1 MRVAEGVASGS
12 GSGSG
17 GGPSDEVV
25 AALAALAPEQRAVIV
40 LRHLLGFTPGEI
52 ARVLG
57 LPRGNGELAAAARAG
72 CAGGAIAGRGDGG
85 RCGQGGSRRL
95 GLLLGSERGEAL
107 VSKERR
113 TYDDGPRGDDLGARV
128 HGDDLDARL
137 RGVDVPGA
145 PESGRASVGR
155 RRRGVRARRPVR
167 RRRRRLAP
175 GLAVAVVLGVLM
187 LAVAAGAT
195 QPGAAVRGF
204 VVRVLG
210 GDPAP
215 APRAR
220 IGPLPPGRMLV
231 TSPRGAWIVGRDGS
245 RTLLG
250 PYAGASWSPR
260 GLFVVAWSGAD
271 IRAVAPDGTV
281 HWTLRTPGR
290 VAAAAWSPDG
300 YRVAYRRAGGLG
312 VVAGDGSGARVLS
325 ASVAPAGP
333 AWRPGAPHTLAWVDP
348 EGRIVVRDVDSG
360 ALVWRSPSGVGAA
373 RALSWSADGRLALVR
388 STDGLRL
395 ADPGANRVS
404 RVRLPSGDRAVAAAW
419 APRGRRLAVVAR
431 AASGDLT
438 RVLVAQGGVR
448 IADRPVFTTTGRL
461 ASPAWSPDGSRVLVR
476 WTDADEWLL
485 LPTVSPGDALR
496 PVRRRPLG
504 RLPARGIVAIAPVA
518 RRFGGMPV
526 VRGWCCAG

>member
-1 MRVAEGVASGS
+1 MA
-12 GSGSG
+12 
-17 GGPSDEVV
+17 PS
-25 AALAALAPEQRAVIV
+25 LAI
-40 LRHLLGFTPGEI
+40 
-52 ARVLG
+52 
-57 LPRGNGELAAAARAG
+57 
-72 CAGGAIAGRGDGG
+72 
-85 RCGQGGSRRL
+85 
-95 GLLLGSERGEAL
+95 
-107 VSKERR
+107 
-113 TYDDGPRGDDLGARV
+113 
-128 HGDDLDARL
+128 
-137 RGVDVPGA
+137 
-145 PESGRASVGR
+145 
-155 RRRGVRARRPVR
+155 
-167 RRRRRLAP
+167 
-175 GLAVAVVLGVLM
+175 AVVLGVLM

-215 APRAR
+215 PARAR

-231 TSPRGAWIVGRDGS
+231 TSPRGAWIVGHDGA

-271 IRAVAPDGTV
+271 VRAVAPDGSV

-312 VVAGDGSGARVLS
+312 VVAGDGTGARVLS

-333 AWRPGAPHTLAWVDP
+333 VWRPGDPHTLAWVDRA
-348 EGRIVVRDVDSG
+348 GRVIVRDVDSG
-360 ALVWRSPSGVGAA
+360 ALVWRSPSGVGAV
-373 RALSWSADGRLALVR
+373 RALSWSADGRLALVQ
-388 STDGLRL
+388 SADGLRL
-395 ADPGANRVS
+395 ADPGANRVA

-431 AASGDLT
+431 GASGDLT
-438 RVLVAQGGVR
+438 RVLVAQGGIR

-461 ASPAWSPDGSRVLVR
+461 TSPAWSPDGSRVLVR

-485 LPTVSPGDALR
+485 LPATP
-496 PVRRRPLG
+496 RRRPPG
-504 RLPARGIVAIAPVA
+504 AARAPGIVAIARVA
-518 RRFGGMPV
+518 RRFGGTPA
-526 VRGWCCAG
+526 VRGWCCASR

>member
-1 MRVAEGVASGS
+1 MSG
-12 GSGSG
+12 
-17 GGPSDEVV
+17 
-25 AALAALAPEQRAVIV
+25 QR
-40 LRHLLGFTPGEI
+40 RFF
-52 ARVLG
+52 
-57 LPRGNGELAAAARAG
+57 
-72 CAGGAIAGRGDGG
+72 
-85 RCGQGGSRRL
+85 GGSS
-95 GLLLGSERGEAL
+95 GA
-107 VSKERR
+107 
-113 TYDDGPRGDDLGARV
+113 RGDDLE
-128 HGDDLDARL
+128 ARL
-137 RGVDVPGA
+137 RDVEVPGA
-145 PESGRASVGR
+145 PEAGDRAWDAVG
-155 RRRGVRARRPVR
+155 AAFASRRPVR
-167 RRRRRLAP
+167 RRGRRLAP

-250 PYAGASWSPR
+250 SYAGASWSPR

-271 IRAVAPDGTV
+271 VRAVAPDGTV

-312 VVAGDGSGARVLS
+312 VVAGDGTGPRVLT
-325 ASVAPAGP
+325 ASVAPVGP

-373 RALSWSADGRLALVR
+373 RALSWSADGRLALVQ

-395 ADPGANRVS
+395 ADPAADRVS

-431 AASGDLT
+431 VASGDLT

-485 LPTVSPGDALR
+485 LPAVA
-496 PVRRRPLG
+496 G
-504 RLPARGIVAIAPVA
+504 RQLSATAPAPPARAAPALGIVAICLLYTSP
-518 RRFGGMPV
+518 RPRDS
-526 VRGWCCAG
+526 

>member
-1 MRVAEGVASGS
+1 VSQERRSS
-12 GSGSG
+12 
-17 GGPSDEVV
+17 
-25 AALAALAPEQRAVIV
+25 
-40 LRHLLGFTPGEI
+40 
-52 ARVLG
+52 
-57 LPRGNGELAAAARAG
+57 
-72 CAGGAIAGRGDGG
+72 GDGS
-85 RCGQGGSRRL
+85 C
-95 GLLLGSERGEAL
+95 
-107 VSKERR
+107 
-113 TYDDGPRGDDLGARV
+113 GDDLE
-128 HGDDLDARL
+128 ARL
-137 RGVDVPGA
+137 RAVEVPGSPDA
-145 PESGRASVGR
+145 GERAWGAVGAAFAAR
-155 RRRGVRARRPVR
+155 RRVR
-167 RRRRRLAP
+167 RRRWRVAP
-175 GLAVAVVLGVLM
+175 RIAVAVVAGVLL

-215 APRAR
+215 PPRAR

-231 TSPRGAWIVGRDGS
+231 TSPRGAWIIGRDGS

-271 IRAVAPDGTV
+271 VHAVAPDGAV

-312 VVAGDGSGARVLS
+312 VVAGDGTAPRVLS

-333 AWRPGAPHTLAWVDP
+333 AWRPGTPHTLAWVDP
-348 EGRIVVRDVDSG
+348 AGRIVVRDVDSG
-360 ALVWRSPSGVGAA
+360 ALDWRSPVGVGAA
-373 RALSWSADGRLALVR
+373 RALSWSADGRLALVL
-388 STDGLRL
+388 SADGLRL
-395 ADPGANRVS
+395 ADPAANRVS
-404 RVRLPSGDRAVAAAW
+404 RVRLPPGDRAVAAAW

-431 AASGDLT
+431 VGSGDLT
-438 RVLVAQGGVR
+438 RVLVARGGVR

-485 LPTVSPGDALR
+485 LPAVARRPVAPVSAVPTSPGA
-496 PVRRRPLG
+496 
-504 RLPARGIVAIAPVA
+504 PARGIVAIAPVA
-518 RRFGGMPV
+518 RRFGGAPV